1 MTDYIRSLFSAEARS
16 QIVKVGAIGVVNT
29 IVDFSLANIAK
40 FAADWSDFWS
50 VTLGFTVAT
59 AVSYMLNRRWTF
71 AIKHGRGLVR
81 ETVVFYAINVVAWA
95 VTVGIVEVADAWVG
109 PLNGLTF
116 NLAKIS
122 AVVVVLLPKFAGYRD
137 LVFRR
142 SIDHQKEQVA
152 APTDD

>member
-1 MTDYIRSLFSAEARS
+1 VAAPDRGVKDYVRSLFSAEARS

-40 FAADWSDFWS
+40 FAGDWSDFWS
-50 VTLGFTVAT
+50 VTYT
-59 AVSYMLNRRWTF
+59 LNRRWTF

-81 ETVVFYAINVVAWA
+81 ETVVFYFINVVAWA
-95 VTVGIVEVADAWVG
+95 VTVGIVAAADAWVG
-109 PLNGLTF
+109 PLDALTF

-122 AVVVVLLPKFAGYRD
+122 AVVVVLLPKFASYRD

-142 SIDHQKEQVA
+142 SIDHERDRVSA
-152 APTDD
+152 GSED

>member
-1 MTDYIRSLFSAEARS
+1 MKDYVRSLFSAEARS

-29 IVDFSLANIAK
+29 MVDFSLANIAK

-59 AVSYMLNRRWTF
+59 AVSYTLNRRWTF

-81 ETVVFYAINVVAWA
+81 ETVVFYFINVVAWA
-95 VTVGIVEVADAWVG
+95 VTVGIVAAADAWVG
-109 PLNGLTF
+109 PLDALTF

-122 AVVVVLLPKFAGYRD
+122 AVVVVLLPKFASYRD

-142 SIDHQKEQVA
+142 SIDHERDRVSA
-152 APTDD
+152 GSED